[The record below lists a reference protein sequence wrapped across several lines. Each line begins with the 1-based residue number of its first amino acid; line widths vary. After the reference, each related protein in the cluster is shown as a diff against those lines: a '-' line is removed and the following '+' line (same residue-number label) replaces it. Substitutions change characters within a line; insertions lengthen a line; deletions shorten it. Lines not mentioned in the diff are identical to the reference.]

1 MELGGITAGGGTAT
15 QATRKDV
22 NSLQSEDFFKLLIT
36 ELQQQDPLEPTE
48 TADMIGQISR
58 IRSIEQSDTLNT
70 TLAQMTAQQKT
81 AGASDM
87 LNKFVVAETN
97 DGNGNLSNISG
108 VVTGVRFAEDG
119 TAMLDLDSGSSV
131 RAQDVK
137 SVTTAENAAVQS
149 AETPEAKESALQKL
163 KNATAQPKPITILET
178 PFFKIST

>member
-1 MELGGITAGGGTAT
+1 METGAIGSSGGATAT
-15 QATRKDV
+15 LSKKNDV

-70 TLAQMTAQQKT
+70 TLAQMTSQQKT

-87 LNKFVVAETN
+87 LNKYVVAKTT
-97 DGNGNLSNISG
+97 DGNGNVTNISG
-108 VVTGVRFAEDG
+108 VVTGVRFVEDG
-119 TAMLDLDSGSSV
+119 TAMLDLDSGVSV
-131 RAQDVK
+131 RAQDVQT
-137 SVTTAENAAVQS
+137 VTTPENAAIQN
-149 AETPEAKESALQKL
+149 ATTPEEKAAEAAKIKAA
-163 KNATAQPKPITILET
+163 NAKPLTILET